1 MLAASVADLPE
12 GPGWEFEMKWDGIR
26 ALCDVAAGSVRLRSR
41 TEKDLTGRFP
51 ELAGVGAALGSHAAA
66 LDGEI
71 VVLDDAGRPS
81 FEALQVHAQPAA
93 LMLFDLLELDGESL
107 LDRPYSER
115 RARLEALGLQGSHW
129 QTPPRWTE
137 RETALA
143 TAERLGL
150 EGVVAKRLDSTY
162 EPGRRTGAWRKLKL
176 DRNQEL
182 VVGGWLPGNN
192 RLSDRL
198 GSLLVGVWDERG
210 GELRYAGRVGS
221 GIREATRA
229 DLEAR
234 LAGLARDTPPF
245 ANPPR
250 LRDAR
255 WAEPEL
261 VVDVRFTE
269 WTRAG
274 VLRQPRFRGLRDDK
288 DPRDVVRE

>member
-1 MLAASVADLPE
+1 
-12 GPGWEFEMKWDGIR
+12 MKWDGIR
-26 ALCDVAAGSVRLRSR
+26 ALCAVDAGGLRLTSR

-51 ELAGVGAALGSHAAA
+51 ELAGLAAALHGRRAT

-81 FEALQVHAQPAA
+81 FEALQVHDRPAA
-93 LMLFDLLELDGESL
+93 LMLFDLLALDGRSL
-107 LDRPYSER
+107 LALPYHER
-115 RARLEALGLQGSHW
+115 RDRLVRLGLQGSHW
-129 QTPPRWTE
+129 QTPPTWSDAAVA
-137 RETALA
+137 RE

-150 EGVVAKRLDSTY
+150 EGVVAKRADSPY
-162 EPGRRTGAWRKLKL
+162 EPGRRSGAWRKVKM

-192 RLSDRL
+192 RLEDRL
-198 GSLLVGVWDERG
+198 GSLLVGVWDVPRG
-210 GELRYAGRVGS
+210 DRLLYAGRVGS
-221 GIREATRA
+221 GISEAVRT

-234 LAGLARDTPPF
+234 LGGLARERPPF
-245 ANPPR
+245 VDPPR
-250 LRDAR
+250 LRAAR
-255 WAEPEL
+255 WVEPEL

-274 VLRQPRFRGLRDDK
+274 VLRQPRFRGLREDK